1 MCSEKCFTCGTEHFM
16 LILFQVLH
24 MGMNDWILLAFLSA
38 LSLGPKYITFSD
50 SYRFCYLYRCM
61 RCASQSSYPGPPCLT
76 ALVCHRSTK
85 SIIWRGLNERKTKSK
100 FTNAGIKRIR
110 LEKVCQLLSPHS
122 SCWDH
127 ISWVGAGIEQQKE
140 SKSRSWNALFR
151 STRIACF
158 ADREGNIAV
167 LDHMLDLAAHCFLS
181 ASDQF

>member
-1 MCSEKCFTCGTEHFM
+1 MLYLWYRALYADTISGIAHGDEWLNSTGIFVCSQPWAKIHNVFG
-16 LILFQVLH
+16 
-24 MGMNDWILLAFLSA
+24 FLSF
-38 LSLGPKYITFSD
+38 LLLVQMYE
-50 SYRFCYLYRCM
+50 M
-61 RCASQSSYPGPPCLT
+61 RLPVLISRAAMLNCPS
-76 ALVCHRSTK
+76 VCHRSTK

-181 ASDQF
+181 ASYQF